1 MKGCFSERLFVVF
14 TLGDGFPLPFIFYL
28 PTLMWMNNNVSSLSQ
43 THAHTHLL
51 TLTLSLL
58 YAHIRYKGLHTC
70 THNTNCSHLTVI
82 WTDMFTL
89 LLIWMSLH
97 CLASFAIL
105 KTPLLS
111 LSKLQADGGES
122 AWLSLRSCESC
133 FFFSQ
138 FILET
143 ILHTPLSAQKGC
155 LSSTVWHIFVRVQD
169 FLLLHTI
176 FLHSLRG
183 GIFVWICTLKHIIN
197 NPVCSKWM
205 TCPSVAVISWKA
217 TSLKGWNSSKLMKY

>member
-1 MKGCFSERLFVVF
+1 
-14 TLGDGFPLPFIFYL
+14 
-28 PTLMWMNNNVSSLSQ
+28 MNNNISSLKHTH
-43 THAHTHLL
+43 THAHTYSQQLTHSHLL
-51 TLTLSLL
+51 SPSFVH
-58 YAHIRYKGLHTC
+58 AYKGLHTC
-70 THNTNCSHLTVI
+70 TDNTNCSHLTVI

-133 FFFSQ
+133 FFFPSQ

-183 GIFVWICTLKHIIN
+183 GIFVWICALKHIIN
-197 NPVCSKWM
+197 NPVCSEWM
-205 TCPSVAVISWKA
+205 TCPSVAVIPWKA
-217 TSLKGWNSSKLMKY
+217 TSLKGWNSS